1 MGWTNETDRITSDSY
16 YGTVTT
22 VTGKAFTDGEGNYY
36 AGTYYGN
43 EISALAGKTLT
54 PYTNLDEAFHITYVI
69 NGGTMPSGYPET
81 YTFDETV
88 TLPVPT
94 KADNTFVGWYK
105 DYYFNYDPI
114 TEIAAGTTLGDLTL
128 YASWKPEKTWV
139 DYLDADGQPQR
150 AYATILYGGDE
161 AEYPA
166 GVYTLEEISW
176 GKSYGDVSYNRLN
189 FTGDAILILPDYC
202 SLSIGGERD
211 NDGEDGLFVN
221 GDLTIYG
228 QTLGYNY
235 CFASRIQASGNVAIY
250 GGYLDIDNLSAS
262 NITLGWTG
270 LDNKYSFNQV
280 AGNVTLAND
289 FRLQNDQGTSVVH
302 AGSITSSELEQ
313 ASLYPYAT
321 TIEVSYMD
329 ENGDTQ
335 TVNATVL
342 WGDETSTSLSGGFYT
357 IMEDVGICHDLSFNG
372 NTTLIVPL
380 NFFSLNGNL
389 TVDGN
394 LSVYGIGFFSI
405 QDIEATGDVLFC
417 IDDAT
422 NPSSTLTA
430 SGNVFIAH
438 GCFSAYRIYGSTIT
452 LGYLYN
458 NDYIRCGSNYQ
469 NGYFGNVVVREGQ
482 ALQQGGNV
490 YSGTLT
496 AEQISAINGKELKP
510 YIPTIP
516 TLAVTGY
523 GESTESDHW
532 VFIATPIVGFFDPY
546 SVTNLIGGMSPS
558 GQSNFDL
565 YRFNQSAELEWENF
579 YQHLTGGNSF
589 ALENGKG
596 YLYANKNDVTLE
608 FNGVVYPLASKEVA
622 LDYDANAEFAGWNL
636 VGNPFNAPAIL
647 DKSYYKMNSDG
658 TGLVAEAVSGN
669 TAIDALTGVMVQAN
683 GEDETVLFTKSN
695 AKGQQETGFGTL
707 QIALTQTGTRGNA
720 LLDNA
725 IVSFNE
731 GDQLGKF
738 YFGTQDANIY
748 IPQGN
753 KEYAIVSVGRDAP
766 WHVSTTTGVNE
777 IPVNFKAHENGE
789 YTITVNPKNVEM
801 GYLHLIDN
809 LTGANVDLLPSLR
822 AERSNPDQPASYTFT
837 AKTTDYESRFR
848 LVFSTSGD
856 ANGDNEAF
864 AFVDASG
871 NIIITDGPSTG
882 SGTCTLQVIDV
893 MGRIV
898 VQGDAMNRVST
909 SGMTPGVYVLRLI
922 NGDTIRTQKIV
933 ID

>member
-1 MGWTNETDRITSDSY
+1 M
-16 YGTVTT
+16 
-22 VTGKAFTDGEGNYY
+22 
-36 AGTYYGN
+36 
-43 EISALAGKTLT
+43 
-54 PYTNLDEAFHITYVI
+54 
-69 NGGTMPSGYPET
+69 
-81 YTFDETV
+81 
-88 TLPVPT
+88 
-94 KADNTFVGWYK
+94 
-105 DYYFNYDPI
+105 
-114 TEIAAGTTLGDLTL
+114 
-128 YASWKPEKTWV
+128 
-139 DYLDADGQPQR
+139 
-150 AYATILYGGDE
+150 
-161 AEYPA
+161 
-166 GVYTLEEISW
+166 
-176 GKSYGDVSYNRLN
+176 
-189 FTGDAILILPDYC
+189 
-202 SLSIGGERD
+202 
-211 NDGEDGLFVN
+211 
-221 GDLTIYG
+221 
-228 QTLGYNY
+228 
-235 CFASRIQASGNVAIY
+235 
-250 GGYLDIDNLSAS
+250 
-262 NITLGWTG
+262 
-270 LDNKYSFNQV
+270 
-280 AGNVTLAND
+280 
-289 FRLQNDQGTSVVH
+289 
-302 AGSITSSELEQ
+302 
-313 ASLYPYAT
+313 
-321 TIEVSYMD
+321 
-329 ENGDTQ
+329 
-335 TVNATVL
+335 
-342 WGDETSTSLSGGFYT
+342 
-357 IMEDVGICHDLSFNG
+357 
-372 NTTLIVPL
+372 
-380 NFFSLNGNL
+380 
-389 TVDGN
+389 
-394 LSVYGIGFFSI
+394 
-405 QDIEATGDVLFC
+405 
-417 IDDAT
+417 
-422 NPSSTLTA
+422 
-430 SGNVFIAH
+430 
-438 GCFSAYRIYGSTIT
+438 
-452 LGYLYN
+452 
-458 NDYIRCGSNYQ
+458 
-469 NGYFGNVVVREGQ
+469 
-482 ALQQGGNV
+482 
-490 YSGTLT
+490 
-496 AEQISAINGKELKP
+496 
-510 YIPTIP
+510 
-516 TLAVTGY
+516 
-523 GESTESDHW
+523 
-532 VFIATPIVGFFDPY
+532 
-546 SVTNLIGGMSPS
+546 
-558 GQSNFDL
+558 
-565 YRFNQSAELEWENF
+565 
-579 YQHLTGGNSF
+579 
-589 ALENGKG
+589 
-596 YLYANKNDVTLE
+596 
-608 FNGVVYPLASKEVA
+608 VYPLASKEVA

-837 AKTTDYESRFR
+837 AKTTDYESRFK
-848 LVFSTSGD
+848 LVFSASGD

-864 AFVDASG
+864 AFIDASG

>member
-228 QTLGYNY
+228 QTLGYSN
-235 CFASRIQASGNVAIY
+235 CFASRIQTSGNVAIY

-357 IMEDVGICHDLSFNG
+357 IMEDVHIGHDLSFNG

-510 YIPTIP
+510 YIPTMP

-636 VGNPFNAPAIL
+636 VGNPFHAPAIL

-731 GDQLGKF
+731 GDQLGKL

-753 KEYAIVSVGRDAP
+753 KEYAIVSVGN
-766 WHVSTTTGVNE
+766 TGE
-777 IPVNFKAHENGE
+777 IPLNFKANKNGQ
-789 YTITVNPKNVEM
+789 YTLTVSATANCQLSIVN
-801 GYLHLIDN
+801 YLHLIDN
-809 LTGANVDLLPSLR
+809 LTGANVDLLQTP
-822 AERSNPDQPASYTFT
+822 EYVFT
-837 AKTTDYESRFR
+837 AQTADYESRFK
-848 LVFSTSGD
+848 L
-856 ANGDNEAF
+856 
-864 AFVDASG
+864 
-871 NIIITDGPSTG
+871 
-882 SGTCTLQVIDV
+882 
-893 MGRIV
+893 
-898 VQGDAMNRVST
+898 
-909 SGMTPGVYVLRLI
+909 VLRLI
-922 NGDTIRTQKIV
+922 DGNTIRTQ
-933 ID
+933 